1 LDVRKGLLNQ
11 YRETFKD
18 DFFNIF
24 NHTNFSNSVASLTDA
39 NFGKITQMVGA
50 ATATTVGTA
59 GGLLGGSRLN
69 QLSLRLQ
76 F

>member
-1 LDVRKGLLNQ
+1 
-11 YRETFKD
+11 
-18 DFFNIF
+18 
-24 NHTNFSNSVASLTDA
+24 VASLTDA
-39 NFGKITQMVGA
+39 NFGKITQMIGA